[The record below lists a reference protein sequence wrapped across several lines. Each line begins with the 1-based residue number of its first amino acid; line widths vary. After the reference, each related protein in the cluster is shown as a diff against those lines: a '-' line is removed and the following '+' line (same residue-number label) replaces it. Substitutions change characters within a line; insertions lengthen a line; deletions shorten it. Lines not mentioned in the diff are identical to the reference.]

1 MTMSF
6 ELVTDSCC
14 NLAEETIDRYGLHV
28 LPLTFMADGED
39 TVYQSYLKGEKT
51 DLSQFY
57 KMMRDGKVFRTSL
70 PNLSNTETLFRS
82 MLDAGRNILYLGF
95 SSGLS
100 GTYEAT
106 ELLAKQLRGE
116 YPDRKIYT
124 VDTLAASGGQGLL
137 VWHACQHAEAGEG
150 IDAVRDWVEG
160 NKLRLAHWFTVDD
173 LMFLWRG
180 GRVSKTSAW
189 AGTLLNIKPVLH
201 VDDEWHLIPMEKVRG
216 RKKSLT
222 ALLNHMEKTGTQP
235 LADQMVFITH
245 GDCLE
250 EAQWLEQQIRERFG
264 VRDIVVNCIDP
275 VIGAHSGPG
284 TMALFFLASSRN

>member
-70 PNLSNTETLFRS
+70 PNLSNTEALFRS
-82 MLDAGRNILYLGF
+82 LLDAGRDILYLGF

-201 VDDEWHLIPMEKVRG
+201 VDDEGHLIPMEKVRG

-284 TMALFFLASSRN
+284 TMALFFLASNRN